1 MEHKPA
7 KLFPLGKNGPL
18 IPRIGLGCMGMSAY
32 YGCRPSE
39 EESLNVGIEFYDFLI
54 LNLLLVVK

>member
-1 MEHKPA
+1 MDTNATKR
-7 KLFPLGKNGPL
+7 FPLGKDGPL

-39 EESLNVGIEFYDFLI
+39 EESLKVTFTPVFLV
-54 LNLLLVVK
+54 NSLVSY